1 MGSGDQP
8 PRSHALLF
16 DNRQPARRRTLRKAT
31 MPKLDEYDLK
41 ILRVLQQDG
50 RITKLKLAEA
60 VNLSPSP
67 TWERL
72 RKLEAAGIITGYS
85 ARLDVRKVAPI
96 TTVMVEVVLK
106 RHQRADFEHFES
118 TIQQMPEVV
127 ECMATGGGLDYM
139 MRVVTTD
146 VDSYQRFMDRLLE
159 SDIGIDR
166 YFSYIVTKP
175 VKEGAGPSL
184 DALLEKLS

>member
-1 MGSGDQP
+1 
-8 PRSHALLF
+8 
-16 DNRQPARRRTLRKAT
+16 

-72 RKLEAAGIITGYS
+72 RKLEEAGIITGYS
-85 ARLDVRKVAPI
+85 ARLDVRKIAPI

-106 RHQRADFEHFES
+106 RHQREDFEHFES
-118 TIQQMPEVV
+118 AIQKMPEVV

-175 VKEGAGPSL
+175 VKKSAGPSL